1 MSLKSTTAIR
11 SPLLGEDGSPSNQ
24 RRSDAGMLVDGTH
37 LGIKQ
42 EGMVA
47 AVPRNVDEPDQQAV
61 LVPGANPAQAV
72 RADPAPTNR
81 ATGAR
86 RATLSARTAS
96 SCTSL
101 RH

>member
-1 MSLKSTTAIR
+1 
-11 SPLLGEDGSPSNQ
+11 
-24 RRSDAGMLVDGTH
+24 MLVDGTH

-61 LVPGANPAQAV
+61 LVPGATQP
-72 RADPAPTNR
+72 RLYGRILSHEPSD
-81 ATGAR
+81 R
-86 RATLSARTAS
+86 RPPCDSVSENSSS